1 MEGVVSWGRTRSTAS
16 VRNSQRDIL
25 GLGGAANSTH
35 GMALHVRFCK
45 APPPALEREHDRHE
59 GHNRQCRRPHSD
71 ADDGAVTDVEP
82 T

>member
-1 MEGVVSWGRTRSTAS
+1 MEGVGQGGRTRSTAS
-16 VRNSQRDIL
+16 VRDRQRGIL

-45 APPPALEREHDRHE
+45 APPPALEREHERHE
-59 GHNRQCRRPHSD
+59 GDNRQCRGPHSD